1 MCEDFITVL
10 LGRESETT
18 WVTSYKGNQCDT
30 ALGYMRSPYI
40 LRDTRIDFSK
50 VLGANEPRF
59 RMCYDSIKLKAKP
72 LNSS

>member
-10 LGRESETT
+10 LGRESEAT
-18 WVTSYKGNQCDT
+18 WVTNYKGNQCDT
-30 ALGYMRSPYI
+30 AMGYMRSQYI
-40 LRDTRIDFSK
+40 LRDTWIDFSK
-50 VLGANEPRF
+50 VLGASELRF